1 MQFQVYYQVQYKF
14 YNKVHM
20 KRIYHY
26 SDAVSSV
33 STGTLAISFLLSYF
47 ELDGFC
53 IHLHP

>member
-26 SDAVSSV
+26 FDAVSSV